1 MLPRLSR
8 VFDKPPNVSEEIHV
22 RKLLGVVTGLFL
34 LPSVAYADAPPF
46 DRPGISFSPAVL
58 APGAFDWE
66 QGLPD
71 VQRDETGGVQS
82 TSYSADTTFRLGLA
96 QNFEAQVTGSLW
108 NRLDVRIAGLT
119 SKSEGAG
126 DTRLSLKWAPVFPVE
141 HVSLAILGGIT
152 FKTGSATFTNGRPIY
167 SLGAVL
173 GKDLGTGR
181 SVAAYANVDRSGGLD
196 TWTLSTNFGFPIH
209 GNIGGFVEAGRIFGN
224 GVSSTLCGA
233 GLTWLWHDRLQL
245 DLYSRR
251 GLTSSSPDL
260 QAGFGVSLFWK

>member
-1 MLPRLSR
+1 M
-8 VFDKPPNVSEEIHV
+8 
-22 RKLLGVVTGLFL
+22 RKHLGVVTGLFL
-34 LPSVAYADAPPF
+34 LPSVGYADAPPF

-71 VQRDETGGVQS
+71 VQRDYTGGVRS

-108 NRLDVRIAGLT
+108 NRLDVRIDAVT
-119 SKSEGAG
+119 SRMEGAG
-126 DTRLSLKWAPVFPVE
+126 DTRLSLKWAPTLPID

-152 FKTGSATFTNGRPIY
+152 FDTGSATFTNGRRIY
-167 SLGAVL
+167 SLGAVV
-173 GKDLGTGR
+173 GKDLGAGR
-181 SVAAYANVDRSGGLD
+181 SVAAYANVDRSGGLN
-196 TWTLSTNFGFPIH
+196 TWTLSTNYGFPIH
-209 GNIGGFVEAGRIFGN
+209 GNFGAYVEAGRMFGN
-224 GVSSTLCGA
+224 GASNTFGGA

-245 DLYSRR
+245 DLYGRR
-251 GLTSSSPDL
+251 GLTPRSPDL